1 MSMDK
6 EGACVLDLRPAIDRI
21 QTPKRHEDGPH
32 TANLG
37 RRRIRPSTAKGR
49 VDDLQ
54 VGANRLVDIEA
65 AVERLKQEAL
75 PELDA
80 ELSTLAQQQW
90 EPL

>member
-1 MSMDK
+1 M
-6 EGACVLDLRPAIDRI
+6 V
-21 QTPKRHEDGPH
+21 
-32 TANLG
+32 
-37 RRRIRPSTAKGR
+37 RIRLILDDDGSGHQRRKGR

-90 EPL
+90 ELL